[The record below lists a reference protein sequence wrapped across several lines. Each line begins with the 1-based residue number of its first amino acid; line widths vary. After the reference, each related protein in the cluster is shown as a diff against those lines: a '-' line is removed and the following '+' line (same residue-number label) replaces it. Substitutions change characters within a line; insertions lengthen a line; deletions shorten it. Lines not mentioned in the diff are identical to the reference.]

1 MNINKNIPKTTTFSF
16 DEIET
21 GLVTKM
27 IDNLDSTKSGTFGEI
42 PANCLKVV
50 SNISARL
57 LSKQFCLQLF
67 SSKYS
72 VFFIVYLN
80 QWLQEV
86 TPW

>member
-21 GLVTKM
+21 GSVTKM

-67 SSKYS
+67 SSKDS
-72 VFFIVYLN
+72 VFLMF
-80 QWLQEV
+80 
-86 TPW
+86 T

>member
-21 GLVTKM
+21 GSVTKM

>member
-21 GLVTKM
+21 GSVTKM

-72 VFFIVYLN
+72 VFCIVYLN